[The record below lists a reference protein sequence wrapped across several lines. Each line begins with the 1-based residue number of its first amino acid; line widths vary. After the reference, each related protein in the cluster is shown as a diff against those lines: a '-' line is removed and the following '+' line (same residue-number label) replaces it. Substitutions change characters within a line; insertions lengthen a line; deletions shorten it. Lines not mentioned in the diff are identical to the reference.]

1 MSIEEDDGRNPV
13 VRRRRL
19 RSELRRGRREAG
31 LTQEQVANQM
41 DWSLSKIIRIENGSV
56 GISTNDLRAVLAL
69 YGISDAERVSEL
81 VDLARAAKERSW
93 WSQFSDVAPSPFL
106 ELVQYEA
113 AAYICRSYEP
123 QIIPGPLQT
132 EEYAREILRQFF
144 GETIDNASEEQ
155 LDRLTDHAVRL
166 RLKRQEMLERP
177 NPPQYH
183 SVIDEAAIRRIVGGS
198 SVMREQLRKLAE
210 MTERPGV
217 TVEVIPFSSGIHPNL
232 TTPFLILEFPD
243 AADEDILYLERIDG
257 DLIYR
262 DDIKEI
268 IRYREAFDKLRKL
281 SLGPRSVAFIREV
294 AEGFGS
300 KPVDATLKEYVE
312 R

>member
-1 MSIEEDDGRNPV
+1 
-13 VRRRRL
+13 
-19 RSELRRGRREAG
+19 
-31 LTQEQVANQM
+31 
-41 DWSLSKIIRIENGSV
+41 
-56 GISTNDLRAVLAL
+56 
-69 YGISDAERVSEL
+69 
-81 VDLARAAKERSW
+81 
-93 WSQFSDVAPSPFL
+93 
-106 ELVQYEA
+106 
-113 AAYICRSYEP
+113 
-123 QIIPGPLQT
+123 
-132 EEYAREILRQFF
+132 
-144 GETIDNASEEQ
+144 
-155 LDRLTDHAVRL
+155 
-166 RLKRQEMLERP
+166 
-177 NPPQYH
+177 
-183 SVIDEAAIRRIVGGS
+183 
-198 SVMREQLRKLAE
+198 MREQLRKLAE